1 MHWPRKD
8 FADGESKLVGA
19 YITLLSLSFYSAIIV
34 KEKVQIMLPCFF
46 TKIRTLD
53 CQLSWIDSNN

>member
-1 MHWPRKD
+1 MQWPRKD

-19 YITLLSLSFYSAIIV
+19 CITLLSLSFYFAIIV

-46 TKIRTLD
+46 T
-53 CQLSWIDSNN
+53 